1 MSPTLHASLM
11 EIFDWVIRGSIMAG
25 ILVVLVLTLQ
35 FLLKNKL
42 GARWTYLLWLPVVIR
57 LLLPWAPESS
67 LSLYN
72 MLPANAIEPELQQ
85 SIAPTAVDKRWQAEG
100 IKETAYDNGN
110 SHRSENN
117 HFIVSGSSMLSSHD
131 PFESESSRDNSSWL
145 SWNMSVVDTFMLVW
159 LAGVCVLTLKTIYDQ
174 LRLKRALRAGREV
187 TSPRLLAMF
196 EETKRIFGVTRD
208 VRFIASGHLPEPAA
222 VGFFK
227 PVVAISP
234 TLLISLKQEQLQ
246 YILGHELAHIKRW
259 DVAVNWILHIVLI
272 LHWFNPLLWLALRR
286 ARQDQEMACDA
297 CVLDRL
303 GSMPN
308 HVYGQTII
316 QVLEYFSGTKHR
328 PGVAA
333 LSATHKQVKKRLLMI
348 KHFRKKSYQLSV
360 FGIATIV
367 ALSSVT
373 LVDAK
378 SKVTLVDETS
388 SNALSIPQAPQAEG
402 MDIHIEQPQR
412 PAVVDNEVGMA
423 NIQLHDKKFIDNEIK
438 RVKALVKESGGGYA
452 IYFKDKQVNN
462 GHRFNFYG
470 DMDGKTFST
479 YEDYINKAASL
490 ESSTIQQ
497 PANLPE
503 GFEFSRGEIRI
514 PLKFY
519 DDLRAEGKK
528 SGKPV
533 YSKKFEWKETA
544 IQLAY
549 TNGKDELI
557 LNQYTAGPEYQ
568 KLKGFE
574 YEQPYDKRTR
584 KEPDS
589 NIPKYV
595 FWYGTGTY
603 YYSIST
609 NSDMTREQ
617 MIEILKASV
626 KK

>member
-1 MSPTLHASLM
+1 MSPSLHAGLM

-72 MLPANAIEPELQQ
+72 VLPANAITPGFQQ
-85 SIAPTAVDKRWQAEG
+85 GISPTAANEMWQGAEG
-100 IKETAYDNGN
+100 VRETAYDGER
-110 SHRSENN
+110 SFRSENN
-117 HFIVSGSSMLSSHD
+117 NL
-131 PFESESSRDNSSWL
+131 FESGAAMPGSHYQDELESGRDNSYWL
-145 SWNMSVVDTFMLVW
+145 NWNLSVVDMFMLVW
-159 LAGVCVLTLKTIYDQ
+159 LTGVLFLMAKTIVDQ
-174 LRLKRALRAGREV
+174 LRLNQALRAGRVV

-196 EETKRIFGVTRD
+196 EETKQLFDVKRD
-208 VRFIASGHLPEPAA
+208 VRFIASDHLPEPAA

-227 PVVAISP
+227 PTVAISP
-234 TLLISLKQEQLQ
+234 TLLIVLKKEQLQ
-246 YILGHELAHIKRW
+246 YILAHECAHIRRW
-259 DVAVNWILHIVLI
+259 DVAVNWVLHIVLI
-272 LHWFNPLLWLALRR
+272 LHWFNPLLWLALYK

-303 GSMPN
+303 GTMGN
-308 HVYGQTII
+308 HVYGQAII
-316 QVLEYFSGTKHR
+316 QVLEHFSGNKPQ
-328 PGVAA
+328 PGIAA
-333 LSATHKQVKKRLLMI
+333 LSATHKQMKKRLLMI
-348 KHFRKKSYQLSV
+348 KHFQKKSYQLSI

-378 SKVTLVDETS
+378 SNVTLVDKTS
-388 SNALSIPQAPQAEG
+388 SNTLSVPQA
-402 MDIHIEQPQR
+402 MDVHVEQPQS
-412 PAVVDNEVGMA
+412 PSVVDNKIGMA
-423 NIQLHDKKFIDNEIK
+423 NIQLDDEKFIDNEIQ
-438 RVKALVKESGGGYA
+438 RVEALVKESGGGYA
-452 IYFKDKQVNN
+452 IYFKDKQANN
-462 GHRFNFYG
+462 GQRFNFYG
-470 DMDGKTFST
+470 DMVGKAFST
-479 YEDYINKAASL
+479 YEDYLNKAVTL
-490 ESSTIQQ
+490 ESSTLQQ
-497 PANLPE
+497 PVNLPE

-514 PLKFY
+514 PLKFF

-533 YSKKFEWKETA
+533 YTKRFEWKETA
-544 IQLAY
+544 IQLMY

-557 LNQYTAGPEYQ
+557 LNQYTAGPDYQ

-584 KEPDS
+584 KEPDP

-609 NSDMTREQ
+609 NSDMTKEQ
-617 MIEILKASV
+617 MIEILKAAV
-626 KK
+626 KQ

>member
-1 MSPTLHASLM
+1 MSPSLHASLM

-72 MLPANAIEPELQQ
+72 MLPANAIAPELQQ
-85 SIAPTAVDKRWQAEG
+85 SIAPTAADERWQGAAG
-100 IKETAYDNGN
+100 TRETAYDNR
-110 SHRSENN
+110 SSFRSEDNN
-117 HFIVSGSSMLSSHD
+117 LIVSGASMLSSHD
-131 PFESESSRDNSSWL
+131 PYELESSRDNGSWL
-145 SWNMSVVDTFMLVW
+145 SWNLSVIDTFMLVW
-159 LAGVCVLTLKTIYDQ
+159 LAGVLVLTLKTIYDQ

-187 TSPRLLAMF
+187 TSSRLLAMF
-196 EETKRIFGVTRD
+196 EETKQIFGVKRD

-227 PVVAISP
+227 PAVAISP

-272 LHWFNPLLWLALRR
+272 LHWFNPLLWLALHR

-328 PGVAA
+328 PGLAA
-333 LSATHKQVKKRLLMI
+333 LSATHKQMKKRLLMI

-378 SKVTLVDETS
+378 SKVTLVEETS
-388 SNALSIPQAPQAEG
+388 SNALLVPQAQA
-402 MDIHIEQPQR
+402 MDVHVEQPQ
-412 PAVVDNEVGMA
+412 PISIVDNKVVMS
-423 NIQLHDKKFIDNEIK
+423 NIHLDDKKFIDNEIK
-438 RVKALVKESGGGYA
+438 RVEALVKESGDGYA
-452 IYFKDKQVNN
+452 IYFKDKQANN

-470 DMDGKTFST
+470 DMVGKTFST
-479 YEDYINKAASL
+479 YEDYINKVATL

-503 GFEFSRGEIRI
+503 GFEFTRGEIRI

-533 YSKKFEWKETA
+533 FTKKFEWKETA

-557 LNQYTAGPEYQ
+557 LNQYTAGAEYL

-595 FWYGTGTY
+595 FWYGTGKY

-609 NSDMTREQ
+609 TSDMTREQ